1 MTGPTP
7 DLSPRGSPIVDAATA
22 TAALEPIPADATP
35 EAAGAPPPREAGAVP
50 HRQSRRDWLLT
61 DAPASRS
68 QAAWGRRYQAW
79 LLFRRNPLAVAGLAV
94 LLVMLLLILLA
105 PVLATHD
112 PGIQEL
118 GNRLARPSAAHWLGT
133 DELGRDVWSR
143 LLYGGRITL
152 GMVVAVV
159 LLVAPIGLLVGCVA
173 GYAGGLWDRLLMRV
187 TDVFLA
193 FPRLILALAFVAAM
207 RPGVESAVI
216 AIALTAW
223 PPYARLAR
231 AETLTIRRTDYVAA
245 ARMTGASP
253 SRVVLRHVLPM
264 CMPSLVVRVTLD
276 MSSIILTAAGLGFL
290 GLGAQ
295 PPLPEWGTMIATA
308 RRFILEQWWVA
319 VMPGIAIFSA
329 SLAFNLL
336 GDGLRDVL
344 DPKQR

>member
-1 MTGPTP
+1 M
-7 DLSPRGSPIVDAATA
+7 SATF
-22 TAALEPIPADATP
+22 
-35 EAAGAPPPREAGAVP
+35 
-50 HRQSRRDWLLT
+50 SRDWLLSDT
-61 DAPASRS
+61 PASRR

-79 LLFRRNPLAVAGLAV
+79 LAFRRNPLAMGGLIVAVA
-94 LLVMLLLILLA
+94 MLLLSLA
-105 PVLATHD
+105 APLLATHD
-112 PGIQEL
+112 PGVQEL
-118 GNRLARPSAAHWLGT
+118 GNRLAPPSAAHWFGT
-133 DELGRDVWSR
+133 DELGRDVYSR
-143 LLYGGRITL
+143 ILYGGRLTL

-159 LLVAPIGLLVGCVA
+159 LLVAPLGLIVGCVA
-173 GYAGGLWDRLLMRV
+173 GYAGGFLDRILMRV

-207 RPGVESAVI
+207 KPGVESAVF

-231 AETLTIRRTDYVAA
+231 AETLTIRNTDYVAA
-245 ARMTGASP
+245 VRLTGASGA
-253 SRVVLRHVLPM
+253 RIVLRHVTPM
-264 CMPSLVVRVTLD
+264 CIPSLIVRVTLD

-308 RRFILEQWWVA
+308 RRFILDQWWVP
-319 VMPGIAIFSA
+319 MIPGIAIFVA

>member
-1 MTGPTP
+1 MSDPA
-7 DLSPRGSPIVDAATA
+7 SPIADAATA
-22 TAALEPIPADATP
+22 TAALEPIAPDAVP
-35 EAAGAPPPREAGAVP
+35 ETAGARPPPQEGAA
-50 HRQSRRDWLLT
+50 SGRRAWLLT
-61 DAPASRS
+61 EAPSSRA

-79 LLFRRNPLAVAGLAV
+79 LAFRRNPLAMAGLGV
-94 LLVMLLLILLA
+94 ILLMLLLILLA
-105 PVLATHD
+105 PLLATHD

-118 GNRLARPSAAHWLGT
+118 GNRLAAPSAAHWLGT

-159 LLVAPIGLLVGCVA
+159 LLVAPVGLLVGCVA

-207 RPGVESAVI
+207 GPGVESAVI

-253 SRVVLRHVLPM
+253 ARVVLRHVLPM
-264 CMPSLVVRVTLD
+264 CLPSLVVRVTLD

-319 VMPGIAIFSA
+319 VMPGIAIFAA

>member
-7 DLSPRGSPIVDAATA
+7 GSPIADAATA
-22 TAALEPIPADATP
+22 TASVEPIPADATP

-50 HRQSRRDWLLT
+50 RAQTRRDWLLT

-79 LLFRRNPLAVAGLAV
+79 LAFRRNPLAVAGLLV
-94 LLVMLLLILLA
+94 LVTMLLLILLA

-173 GYAGGLWDRLLMRV
+173 GYAGGLLDRLLMRV